1 MTKGRQESAGGKRK
15 ERHKGRKAGNLV
27 MAAAA
32 RITWMFKAKGC
43 PHICL
48 FCGYYRQCREDGIPG
63 KGDEQR

>member
-1 MTKGRQESAGGKRK
+1 MMKRRQESAGGKRK

-48 FCGYYRQCREDGIPG
+48 LSV
-63 KGDEQR
+63 